1 VAWLTETG
9 VRTRSGGNWS
19 LSSVRT
25 TNPRYAGRA
34 VYCGKPNGHS
44 GTWDP
49 IVEDWL
55 FDAVQARLSD
65 PRRRSQ
71 VGTDRKYLGSGIYLC
86 GICDTP
92 VHSHTSAGVGP
103 RYRCPRGA
111 HITRSATPIDALVLG
126 VLRARLAR
134 PDLADL
140 LATPDTAQA
149 REAAQN
155 IRQLRGRLVQTEADY
170 DADLTDATRY
180 KVKTSKIRAEL
191 ATAVATQH

>member
-1 VAWLTETG
+1 M
-9 VRTRSGGNWS
+9 
-19 LSSVRT
+19 
-25 TNPRYAGRA
+25 
-34 VYCGKPNGHS
+34 
-44 GTWDP
+44 
-49 IVEDWL
+49 
-55 FDAVQARLSD
+55 
-65 PRRRSQ
+65 
-71 VGTDRKYLGSGIYLC
+71 
-86 GICDTP
+86 
-92 VHSHTSAGVGP
+92 HSHTSAGVGP